1 MHDGVT
7 GAPGTPGG
15 VSRLDGTAPVTA
27 APKRLE
33 NE

>member
-1 MHDGVT
+1 MT
-7 GAPGTPGG
+7 ALPARPGTPGG